1 MNFELRHFFP
11 CDTETLW
18 AVIHDPAFQAAATQG
33 AEVDRETLEDRTV
46 AGIRT
51 LRVRYKLHK
60 PLPTPVARA
69 LGAEKLSYVME
80 QRWALNP
87 PQHMRWTLTPDVGA
101 ERVRCR
107 GEFKVQSL
115 GDDECERL
123 ITGELKI
130 SIPIV
135 GGKIEER
142 VIEEVKASYV
152 RSAATL
158 REWVIRRKT
167 EGAP

>member
-11 CDTETLW
+11 CDSATLW
-18 AVIHDPAFQAAATQG
+18 SVIHDPAYQEAANQG
-33 AEVDRETLEDRTV
+33 VEIDRETLEDRTV
-46 AGIRT
+46 AGVRT
-51 LRVRYKLHK
+51 LRVRYKPRK
-60 PLPTPVARA
+60 PLPSPVARA
-69 LGAEKLSYVME
+69 LGTDTLSYVME
-80 QRWALNP
+80 QRWTLTP

-107 GEFKVQSL
+107 GELKVHAL

-123 ITGELKI
+123 ITGELTV

-135 GGKIEER
+135 GGKIEQK

-158 REWVIRRKT
+158 REWVIRRRA
-167 EGAP
+167 EVSP